1 MDVVDIAFIGS
12 GVASSLTL
20 IEVFRELLNVS
31 GSGKMIIA
39 VIEKNHEFWKGVP
52 YGSRSSVNALTI
64 TSVYDFIN
72 ENERP
77 FFFAWLKNNQQEW
90 ASWYRER
97 GGITAA
103 RWLDNNLPLIAKE
116 DWETVYVPRFLFGNY
131 VREKLL
137 DLRKTVEER
146 QLAEIVLIQAEAT
159 DILKNENG
167 YEVILEHPDI
177 STSATLA
184 RKVVISAGSAPVRKM
199 CDLQINNVGY
209 INDMYEPSANSNMEL
224 LEAALKKTSNN
235 ADNNVLIIG
244 SNASSIEWLY
254 LLEGLPE
261 LRKLVNKTVIISPS
275 GQLPIHISTE
285 VLPEHPTP
293 NIDRIKAGEK
303 YTIKTLSDAAAADI
317 KLALKNGANMDYV
330 ATVISNTLA
339 LMEPLGD
346 EAKKEFYC
354 IHGIKLRDMFRR
366 SGPEYKGVSQLL
378 LDAEEAVVIKGRF
391 VKAEPCNDGILLHY
405 LDAAGHSQVYPLTF
419 KAVIN
424 CSGSDNLDQS
434 SSRLLF
440 NVVNKKLCK
449 MNLSGKGIEVN
460 EKFEAAKNLYVMGP
474 LLAGNVNKRIHFW
487 QLENASRLTYLA
499 PFLAK
504 ELVALAPVEN
514 AV

>member
-159 DILKNENG
+159 DILKN
-167 YEVILEHPDI
+167 
-177 STSATLA
+177 
-184 RKVVISAGSAPVRKM
+184 
-199 CDLQINNVGY
+199 
-209 INDMYEPSANSNMEL
+209 
-224 LEAALKKTSNN
+224 
-235 ADNNVLIIG
+235 
-244 SNASSIEWLY
+244 
-254 LLEGLPE
+254 
-261 LRKLVNKTVIISPS
+261 
-275 GQLPIHISTE
+275 
-285 VLPEHPTP
+285 
-293 NIDRIKAGEK
+293 
-303 YTIKTLSDAAAADI
+303 
-317 KLALKNGANMDYV
+317 
-330 ATVISNTLA
+330 
-339 LMEPLGD
+339 
-346 EAKKEFYC
+346 
-354 IHGIKLRDMFRR
+354 
-366 SGPEYKGVSQLL
+366 
-378 LDAEEAVVIKGRF
+378 
-391 VKAEPCNDGILLHY
+391 
-405 LDAAGHSQVYPLTF
+405 
-419 KAVIN
+419 
-424 CSGSDNLDQS
+424 
-434 SSRLLF
+434 
-440 NVVNKKLCK
+440 
-449 MNLSGKGIEVN
+449 
-460 EKFEAAKNLYVMGP
+460 
-474 LLAGNVNKRIHFW
+474 
-487 QLENASRLTYLA
+487 
-499 PFLAK
+499 
-504 ELVALAPVEN
+504 
-514 AV
+514 